1 MFTEIRIGG
10 GAIVG
15 VSANIAQTNPSKLRF
30 NPYWWQGGGVD
41 SMLAA
46 LMVDLVA
53 RPEFREA
60 EESRAIYEV
69 GGVTYGDRDSHR
81 KAGEVV
87 ARQEALTGQVTVG
100 VEIRLILS
108 IRLIEQDPYL
118 APRLRDWALYSCQG
132 LDGVRPLWCGL
143 LTTLIS

>member
-1 MFTEIRIGG
+1 MMLLSESRPEMFFTVPPLVVRPSGTGTSPTVFTEIRIGG
-10 GAIVG
+10 GSIVG
-15 VSANIAQTNPSKLRF
+15 VPTNIAQTNPNKLRF
-30 NPYWWQGGGVD
+30 NPYWWQGGGID

-69 GGVTYGDRDSHR
+69 SGVTYGDRDSHR

-87 ARQEALTGQVTVG
+87 ARQEALTGQETVG
-100 VEIRLILS
+100 GRNQTHPADS
-108 IRLIEQDPYL
+108 SD
-118 APRLRDWALYSCQG
+118 
-132 LDGVRPLWCGL
+132 
-143 LTTLIS
+143 